1 VGTRHASPFSR
12 ETQWRE
18 HSGVDFNHSDVFC
31 RLGLVATIKVR
42 NLMFIVSI
50 VLVNISTYIF

>member
-1 VGTRHASPFSR
+1 MRHASPFSR
-12 ETQWRE
+12 ETRWRE

-42 NLMFIVSI
+42 NLMFIVII
-50 VLVNISTYIF
+50 VLVNIST